1 MAKGGSTMTSNIS
14 AAQIVGDTLYLD
26 LEGVIDDPVLRRIA
40 DCVREL
46 GPTIDQNIARHG
58 LGTTLVAL
66 VAIVANEAIDAG
78 SGRLIAEAFRH
89 NAEMLELREA
99 SVPSL
104 ATHDENHGQGRA
116 QRCRSTSTKPLEL
129 TS

>member
-1 MAKGGSTMTSNIS
+1 MIAKTVPPPLVTRRAESDGKRRQVMTSGIS
-14 AAQIVGDTLYLD
+14 AAQIVGETLYLN
-26 LEGVIDDPVLRRIA
+26 LEGVIDDPVLRRMA

-46 GPTIDQNIARHG
+46 EPAIDRNIARHG

-89 NAEMLELREA
+89 NAEMLEVHEA
-99 SVPSL
+99 V
-104 ATHDENHGQGRA
+104 AGHA
-116 QRCRSTSTKPLEL
+116 
-129 TS
+129 